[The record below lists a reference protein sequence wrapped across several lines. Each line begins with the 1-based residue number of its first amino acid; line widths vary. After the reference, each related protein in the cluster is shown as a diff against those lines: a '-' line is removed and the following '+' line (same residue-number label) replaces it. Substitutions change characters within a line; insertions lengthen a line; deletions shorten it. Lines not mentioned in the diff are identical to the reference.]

1 MNQALLA
8 ALNEGSNKVGK
19 QAWSVYLEVQRIKTG
34 DVENTQTENYNK
46 EFVRSN
52 TVVTHTPDDPKPT
65 KAVHNKKGKI
75 LIMEKWLV
83 VMFFL
88 MK

>member
-19 QAWSVYLEVQRIKTG
+19 QAWSVYLEVERIKTG

-46 EFVRSN
+46 ELCV
-52 TVVTHTPDDPKPT
+52 
-65 KAVHNKKGKI
+65 
-75 LIMEKWLV
+75 LIRW
-83 VMFFL
+83 
-88 MK
+88 